1 MAGFSED
8 ESMSPGGR
16 DRIAREQKVFPWGNN
31 WPDTE
36 KVGNFADMSA
46 ARETGISS
54 ARIIPGYDDGFPFTA
69 PVGSFPPKNGIHDLS
84 GNVQEWVEDD
94 YSRVETNGFGVLRG
108 GGWSTYQ
115 YDNLYTGFR
124 NAVPPKSQDPSYGF
138 RVVLAKPPAKAE

>member
-1 MAGFSED
+1 
-8 ESMSPGGR
+8 MSPGGR

-31 WPDTE
+31 WPDAE

-54 ARIIPGYDDGFPFTA
+54 SRIIPGYDDGFPFTA
-69 PVGSFPPKNGIHDLS
+69 PVGSFTPKNGFYDLS

-124 NAVPPKSQDPSYGF
+124 NAVPPKSQDPAYGF